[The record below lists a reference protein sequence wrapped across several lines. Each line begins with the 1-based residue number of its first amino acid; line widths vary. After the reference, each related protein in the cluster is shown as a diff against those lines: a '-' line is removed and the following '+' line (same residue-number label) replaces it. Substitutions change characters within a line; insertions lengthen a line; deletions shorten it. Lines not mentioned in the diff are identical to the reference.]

1 MTAGGSSLDG
11 QLFPEGPPSPDERT
25 QQSLLDQYRL
35 LVESSE
41 RVVARRQTANTF
53 FLSINS
59 ALLVVAG
66 VLLREGDLTSVVAGT
81 GGAVLSAIGFFI
93 NFAWERM
100 VMSSRQLND
109 AKFKIIHLL
118 EEHLPAAVF
127 TAEWDALG
135 RGDDPSLYRP
145 FTVIENRIPKGLMV
159 LYAAAAIAAT
169 ATAVCNGV
177 S

>member
-1 MTAGGSSLDG
+1 MTAGGDPLEG
-11 QLFPEGPPSPDERT
+11 RLFSAGPPSPDERT

-66 VLLREGDLTSVVAGT
+66 VLFREGDLISLVGGIVGAGLSV
-81 GGAVLSAIGFFI
+81 IGFSI
-93 NFAWERM
+93 CLAWWHM
-100 VMSSRQLND
+100 VTSSSQLNR
-109 AKFKIIHLL
+109 AKFRIIHLL

-135 RGDDPSLYRP
+135 RGDNPSLYRP
-145 FTVIENRIPKGLMV
+145 FTGLETWIPKGLMV
-159 LYAAAAIAAT
+159 IYAVAAIASL
-169 ATAVCNGV
+169 ATAVFKGV
-177 S
+177 G

>member
-1 MTAGGSSLDG
+1 VTVGGDSLEG
-11 QLFPEGPPSPDERT
+11 HLFPAGPPSPDEQT
-25 QQSLLDQYRL
+25 QQSLVDQYRL

-66 VLLREGDLTSVVAGT
+66 VLLREGDLTSVAG
-81 GGAVLSAIGFFI
+81 GVVGAGLSVIGFSI
-93 NFAWERM
+93 CFAWWRM
-100 VMSSRQLND
+100 VTSSSQLNR
-109 AKFKIIHLL
+109 AKFRIIHLL

-135 RGDDPSLYRP
+135 RGQDPSLYRP
-145 FTVIENRIPKGLMV
+145 LTGIETRVPKGLMV
-159 LYAAAAIAAT
+159 LYAAAALASL
-169 ATAVCNGV
+169 ATAVFNGLG
-177 S
+177 